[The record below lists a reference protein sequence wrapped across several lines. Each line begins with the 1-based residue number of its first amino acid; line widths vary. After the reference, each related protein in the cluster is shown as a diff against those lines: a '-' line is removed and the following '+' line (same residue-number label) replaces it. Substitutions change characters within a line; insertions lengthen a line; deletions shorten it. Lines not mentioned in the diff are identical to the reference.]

1 MRDWRNKTILIAE
14 DDSINYNLLNI
25 ILRQTGARVVWA
37 QNGLEAFNI
46 YVKEKETIDAILMDI
61 QMPVMD
67 GHESSYKIRQLS
79 PDVPIIVISA
89 YTSAEVKSK
98 AAEVGTNEFLN
109 KPVNAGILLETI
121 EKFFNL
127 RQ

>member
-46 YVKEKETIDAILMDI
+46 YIKEKETIDAILMDI